1 MSSSRKKQVC
11 GKYVGEREEES
22 TLGNLQVG
30 TRVPPTPIPPHVFL
44 NTCFSYNLEVNLS
57 IWEI

>member
-1 MSSSRKKQVC
+1 MSSSRKKQVR
-11 GKYVGEREEES
+11 GKYVGEREES

-30 TRVPPTPIPPHVFL
+30 TRVPPAPILPRVFL
-44 NTCFSYNLEVNLS
+44 NTRFSYNLEVNLS

>member
-1 MSSSRKKQVC
+1 IRKKQVC
-11 GKYVGEREEES
+11 GKYRREES

-30 TRVPPTPIPPHVFL
+30 TRVPPIPILPHVFL
-44 NTCFSYNLEVNLS
+44 NICFSYNLEVNLS